1 MSTPEPGVYPGV
13 SFDDYSEWEAVNH
26 STLVHFASTPAHAYH
41 AVVNQKEKPSTN
53 LGHLVHT
60 AILQPELLEKE
71 YMAVPKVDKRTKEG
85 KRQWAE
91 FERAAEGRMLV
102 QPAEMECA
110 TALRRRV
117 REHATLREMLAS
129 KGANELSM
137 LWIDPDLGLPCK
149 GRIDRICELQKQS
162 FILDFKT
169 HGFVATR
176 KSWESAVQKFGYH
189 TQAAWYKRG
198 LEILRP
204 MPEGIPERRFAW
216 GVCETVAPY
225 LVRVFDV
232 DEDTLQ
238 IGLDEVMRYAQT
250 FAKCKQTG
258 EWPGW
263 DEGMQT
269 AGLPPWAMKGFA
281 DD

>member
-1 MSTPEPGVYPGV
+1 MPTPKPGVYPGV
-13 SFDDYSEWEAVNH
+13 SFDEYSEWEAINH
-26 STLVHFASTPAHAYH
+26 STLVHFAKTPAHAYH
-41 AVVNQKEKPSTN
+41 EATHQKEKPSTN

-60 AILQPELLEKE
+60 AILEPQLLETE
-71 YMAVPKVDKRTKEG
+71 YMAIPKIDKRYKEG

-102 QPAEMECA
+102 QPDEMECA
-110 TALRRRV
+110 QALKKHV

-129 KGANELSM
+129 KGANELSL
-137 LWIDPDLGLPCK
+137 LWIDPEHDTACK
-149 GRIDRICELQKQS
+149 ARLDRICELQKQA

-176 KSWESAVQKFGYH
+176 KSWESSVQKFGYH

-204 MPEGIPERRFAW
+204 MPEGLPERRFAW
-216 GVCETVAPY
+216 AVCETVEPY

-238 IGLDEVMRYAQT
+238 IGLDEVMRYLAT
-250 FAKCKQTG
+250 FAECKETG
-258 EWPGW
+258 VWPGW

-269 AGLPPWAMKGFA
+269 AGLPPWAMKGFQE
-281 DD
+281 